1 MDLSMR
7 GMKEMREEL
16 NADLLRRIAYLTK
29 GQLMGEILFYIFL
42 LSSIVYLI
50 VGKVYKSIVCIKEFR
65 KKKSIW
71 VLPFILLGIAGLVWN
86 TYGCQVKAASMLE
99 NEDTAG
105 NHAISAETGKEGTES
120 EEFITDNSAPKLT
133 VNYEGVLNIMDKDS
147 AIWNINE
154 ILHNNEGKVTSSQ
167 NQIFCGKE
175 NGISICIEEDNIVPE
190 DIEIKLYRMSY
201 GRKGQ
206 WEQEEVS
213 ESDINK
219 KIIRLKENQQPQGIF
234 FYAIKNLEDGHYRV
248 KIHCTDKA
256 GNVMEAE
263 RNSETDKC
271 IDDGWYE
278 SPIYTVDTV
287 SPIITEVFC
296 DQYPVRKKEDRQYF
310 KNAPE
315 IIIRIQEENFN
326 KANFSVDGKMFYADG
341 KSMEKE
347 WRTLKEQADHLQ
359 WKSYYKD
366 GIRMN
371 EARMKVAIEANYTI
385 LFQSTDG
392 AVHKGN
398 QKELKITYDAK
409 KPEIIYTGQNN
420 QKEQLVF
427 RPEIQKEEKNFFT
440 FRRYPFFRY
449 FSIKRICASIQV
461 RDEVSGVEN
470 LNYMFVPYGSDD
482 GREEWSVLKNE
493 GEKQNLSELTTI
505 VLPAQQ
511 NFKGYLKVYG
521 QDYSGNIGE
530 IVKSKGMVSE
540 DEQLH
545 EQASKISLKIPEAVF
560 TDEKEKLNY
569 YNKAVLVEAVFEDEQ
584 SGICKTSLSGK
595 VNDKEM
601 HEGSSI
607 VVWDAEDTVYRRRQR
622 LTLEEKSFRY
632 SDSDHPIIIQ
642 GSMTDN
648 AGHVSEEVLEQ
659 GIIIDTEK
667 PVIKVEYDR
676 NNQTEYYNT
685 ERKARVIV
693 KERNFRPELVKWD
706 IKGSNQEYHMGEWKT
721 TEDIHTCEIYF
732 DKDGEDYA
740 INLSVT
746 DRAGN
751 KSEWKDR
758 EYFTI
763 DKTLPEVSIAI
774 ENNTD
779 YEKENQLL
787 YFKTDKTVVFC
798 IKDKNFDEHK
808 VEYDIRAIKAAN
820 KRKQI
825 DAHNTESYVRNGEKH
840 YKYLTLKEEAHYYIQ
855 MRCTDK
861 AGNESEKK
869 KIEFIIDKTVPN
881 ITIKGVKNEA
891 VYEDRVI
898 MPEVICEDKYLDAD
912 SVKVYLLKASGE
924 PVSKEDWNYERTEDK
939 RKVQIQWEN
948 LRQNKSKDGIYQLFI
963 KANDK
968 AGNKIKDNYKVV
980 FRVNRWGADFI
991 LNHKIKE
998 SIDGHYLR
1006 EEPNIIL
1013 KERCVK
1019 QTKSR
1024 VIILKD
1030 NEERRT
1036 LQGEYVKECIIAD
1049 KKSEKY
1055 GWYEKSYNIKKEN
1068 FTEEGEY
1075 LVTIQE
1081 DSKEKK
1087 IHFVIDKTPP
1097 AVHISNLEKDI
1108 YEEEEHNFTI
1118 GIMDNYALE
1127 RMELYVEKS
1136 TIPLHKKKV
1145 QKFIIKPEDLDK
1157 NHMVNQKITED
1168 TAYQTIHYIAWDKA
1182 GNKLDSND
1190 NGDTRK
1196 CLVTTNK
1203 PVKEYYKNNPK
1214 SQIIMGIVIAATVFT
1229 SGCIAFYNRKKHR

>member
-1 MDLSMR
+1 M
-7 GMKEMREEL
+7 
-16 NADLLRRIAYLTK
+16 
-29 GQLMGEILFYIFL
+29 
-42 LSSIVYLI
+42 
-50 VGKVYKSIVCIKEFR
+50 
-65 KKKSIW
+65 
-71 VLPFILLGIAGLVWN
+71 
-86 TYGCQVKAASMLE
+86 
-99 NEDTAG
+99 
-105 NHAISAETGKEGTES
+105 
-120 EEFITDNSAPKLT
+120 
-133 VNYEGVLNIMDKDS
+133 
-147 AIWNINE
+147 
-154 ILHNNEGKVTSSQ
+154 
-167 NQIFCGKE
+167 
-175 NGISICIEEDNIVPE
+175 
-190 DIEIKLYRMSY
+190 
-201 GRKGQ
+201 
-206 WEQEEVS
+206 
-213 ESDINK
+213 
-219 KIIRLKENQQPQGIF
+219 
-234 FYAIKNLEDGHYRV
+234 
-248 KIHCTDKA
+248 
-256 GNVMEAE
+256 
-263 RNSETDKC
+263 
-271 IDDGWYE
+271 
-278 SPIYTVDTV
+278 
-287 SPIITEVFC
+287 
-296 DQYPVRKKEDRQYF
+296 
-310 KNAPE
+310 
-315 IIIRIQEENFN
+315 
-326 KANFSVDGKMFYADG
+326 
-341 KSMEKE
+341 
-347 WRTLKEQADHLQ
+347 TLK
-359 WKSYYKD
+359 S
-366 GIRMN
+366 
-371 EARMKVAIEANYTI
+371 
-385 LFQSTDG
+385 
-392 AVHKGN
+392 
-398 QKELKITYDAK
+398 
-409 KPEIIYTGQNN
+409 
-420 QKEQLVF
+420 
-427 RPEIQKEEKNFFT
+427 
-440 FRRYPFFRY
+440 
-449 FSIKRICASIQV
+449 
-461 RDEVSGVEN
+461 
-470 LNYMFVPYGSDD
+470 
-482 GREEWSVLKNE
+482 
-493 GEKQNLSELTTI
+493 
-505 VLPAQQ
+505 
-511 NFKGYLKVYG
+511 
-521 QDYSGNIGE
+521 
-530 IVKSKGMVSE
+530 
-540 DEQLH
+540 
-545 EQASKISLKIPEAVF
+545 
-560 TDEKEKLNY
+560 
-569 YNKAVLVEAVFEDEQ
+569 
-584 SGICKTSLSGK
+584 
-595 VNDKEM
+595 
-601 HEGSSI
+601 
-607 VVWDAEDTVYRRRQR
+607 R
-622 LTLEEKSFRY
+622 L
-632 SDSDHPIIIQ
+632 
-642 GSMTDN
+642 
-648 AGHVSEEVLEQ
+648 
-659 GIIIDTEK
+659 
-667 PVIKVEYDR
+667 
-676 NNQTEYYNT
+676 
-685 ERKARVIV
+685 
-693 KERNFRPELVKWD
+693 
-706 IKGSNQEYHMGEWKT
+706 
-721 TEDIHTCEIYF
+721 
-732 DKDGEDYA
+732 DGEDYA

-861 AGNESEKK
+861 AGNVSEKK

-1036 LQGEYVKECIIAD
+1036 LKGEYVKECIIAD

-1068 FTEEGEY
+1068 FAEEGEY

-1118 GIMDNYALE
+1118 GIMDNYAFE
-1127 RMELYVEKS
+1127 KMKLYVEKS

-1145 QKFIIKPEDLDK
+1145 HKFIIKPEDLDK

-1229 SGCIAFYNRKKHR
+1229 SGCIAFYNRKKHK

>member
-50 VGKVYKSIVCIKEFR
+50 VGKVYKSIVCIKAFR

-71 VLPFILLGIAGLVWN
+71 ILPVILLGIAGLVWN
-86 TYGCQVKAASMLE
+86 TYGCPVKAASMLE

-105 NHAISAETGKEGTES
+105 KHAISAETGKEGAES

-154 ILHNNEGKVTSSQ
+154 TLHNNEGKVTSSQ

-219 KIIRLKENQQPQGIF
+219 KIIRLKENQQSQGIF
-234 FYAIKNLEDGHYRV
+234 LYAIKNLEDGHYRV

-296 DQYPVRKKEDRQYF
+296 NQYPVRKKEDRQYF

-347 WRTLKEQADHLQ
+347 WRTLKEQAGHLQ

-366 GIRMN
+366 GIRIN
-371 EARMKVAIEANYTI
+371 EARMKAAIEANYTI

-427 RPEIQKEEKNFFT
+427 RPEIQKEGKGFFT

-521 QDYSGNIGE
+521 QDYSGNVGE

-545 EQASKISLKIPEAVF
+545 EQVSKISLKIPEAVF

-569 YNKAVLVEAVFEDEQ
+569 YNKAVFVEAVFEDEQ
-584 SGICKTSLSGK
+584 SGICKTSLCGK
-595 VNDKEM
+595 VNNKEM
-601 HEGSSI
+601 HEDSSI
-607 VVWDAEDTVYRRRQR
+607 VVWDAEDTVYRKRQR

-632 SDSDHPIIIQ
+632 SDSDHPIMIQ

-721 TEDIHTCEIYF
+721 TEDIHTYEIYF

-787 YFKTDKTVVFC
+787 YFNTDKTVVFC

-820 KRKQI
+820 KRKLI
-825 DAHNTESYVRNGEKH
+825 DADNTESYVINGEKH

-924 PVSKEDWNYERTEDK
+924 PVSKEGWNYERTEDK

-1024 VIILKD
+1024 VIILK
-1030 NEERRT
+1030 
-1036 LQGEYVKECIIAD
+1036 
-1049 KKSEKY
+1049 
-1055 GWYEKSYNIKKEN
+1055 EN
-1068 FTEEGEY
+1068 FAEEGEY

-1118 GIMDNYALE
+1118 GIMDNYAFE

-1203 PVKEYYKNNPK
+1203 PVKEYYKNNPR